1 MTDFQ
6 AVGNQFIA
14 HYYAQLTT
22 NRAGL
27 GPLYSANSMLT
38 YEGEQFMGVEQIG
51 EKMGALPNLTF
62 DNASAAIDLQPS
74 ANNGIFVLVQGK
86 LCIDGNAEQPLNFT
100 QTFLLQP
107 GGETGYYIHNEC
119 FRLSLG

>member
-6 AVGNQFIA
+6 AVGQQFIA
-14 HYYAQLTT
+14 HYYAQLTQ

-27 GPLYSANSMLT
+27 ATLYNANSMLT
-38 YEGEQFMGVEQIG
+38 YEGEQFMGVQQIG

-74 ANNGIFVLVQGK
+74 ANDGIFCLV
-86 LCIDGNAEQPLNFT
+86 
-100 QTFLLQP
+100 
-107 GGETGYYIHNEC
+107 
-119 FRLSLG
+119 